1 MEPSS
6 KVVWYDDRHR
16 AWSANE
22 AVHKEAIAVQTR
34 DNKPFTVISVVALI
48 LTVVC
53 TILSGDW
60 TLFFGYLIVF
70 AGIVMVIGQIFRAM
84 EL

>member
-22 AVHKEAIAVQTR
+22 AVRKEAVAVQTKG
-34 DNKPFTVISVVALI
+34 DKPAMILSTVGLI
-48 LTVVC
+48 LTIIC
-53 TILSGDW
+53 TILDGDW
-60 TLFFGYLIVF
+60 SMFFGYLIIF
-70 AGIVMVIGQIFRAM
+70 AGIVMVIGQVFGAM